1 MSTQDPK
8 VLQDRIHELESEL
21 ADRTRDLA
29 VFRDELTKAN
39 AKLETFIQ
47 QIHQELRMASLIQK
61 ALVPTEFPN
70 IPGFEFSTKFVPS
83 PISGGDYFDIFEHED
98 KFRFG
103 IVVANSTGYGMSAL
117 FLSVLLKMTG
127 QIEARRGLPPD
138 RILDL
143 MAKELIPNIQ
153 TNDQAKVFYGVVDR
167 RNFDLIYSSAGRVI
181 ALLFSFGANKL
192 QRLEAGVSPLSR
204 TFRDD
209 LTRHELALNPRDRLI
224 LCSEGLLKAMNPKG
238 EQFGEERLYKA
249 ILGAPRSGVHE
260 LRNEI
265 YFQLDRFRQGRD
277 LPNDV
282 TVIVTE
288 VKDRVI
294 KLAKNVD
301 SPS

>member
-1 MSTQDPK
+1 MSTQDPTI
-8 VLQDRIHELESEL
+8 LQDRIRELESEL

-47 QIHQELRMASLIQK
+47 QIHQELRMAGLIQK
-61 ALVPTEFPN
+61 ALVSTEFPN

-83 PISGGDYFDIFEHED
+83 SISGGDYFDIFEHED

-103 IVVANSTGYGMSAL
+103 IVVANSTGYGMSSL

-153 TNDQAKVFYGVVDR
+153 TNDQANVFYGVVDR
-167 RNFDLIYSSAGRVI
+167 RNFDLTYCSAGRVI
-181 ALLFSFGANKL
+181 ALLFSFGAKKL
-192 QRLEAGVSPLSR
+192 QRLEPGVSSLSR
-204 TFRDD
+204 TFRDE
-209 LTRHELALNPRDRLI
+209 LTRYELSLNPRDRLI
-224 LCSEGLLKAMNPKG
+224 LCSEGVLKAMNPKG

-249 ILGAPRSGVHE
+249 ILGAPRTGVHDM
-260 LRNEI
+260 RNEI
-265 YFQLDRFRQGRD
+265 FFQLDRFVQGRD

-301 SPS
+301 PTS